1 MNSYTRQFLFIF
13 LFLEVVFTSA
23 SEPFCVTYYIAGV
36 KHIVQRS
43 TGESLNLPSP
53 SACGDMPFYGWS
65 TTFSSESPTFVPN
78 DMQVSAD
85 ITLHAVFLQTPANSC
100 YARVTEQLA
109 DWRGRYLIVSG
120 RKVAIGQKG
129 GSKSGSG
136 SEPDGIGYGSSSIK
150 SFPDTYDKEKDIFP
164 VDWGDNYYVTLEAVD
179 DNQLSKGY
187 LLKTQDNLYN
197 YASLKSS
204 GISTSTN
211 KSIATKYP
219 IKATF
224 LSVENISLSI
234 GEKSFQYKAGTF
246 SFYSKDNP
254 GSPIYLY
261 KRTVTPAVYSL
272 GLPEMVSI
280 TAAKFATY
288 CSNRALDYSS
298 TGVTPYVAAVDNGV
312 VKLKEIVDGVVPSGT
327 GIILYKDV
335 EEPEQIAV
343 PFTICDTP
351 LAENNLEG
359 TLDRTMVY
367 QQDEDGS
374 FNYILQRNGT
384 SVSFNIAQPEGA
396 WLAAHRAYLKTT
408 YNTASSRMS
417 VFFEDEET
425 SGVERPVFS
434 TSVSQ
439 SVYDLQGQRLSSM
452 KSPGLYLVNG
462 RKVLVR

>member
-65 TTFSSESPTFVPN
+65 TTFSSEVPTFVSNKMPVTT
-78 DMQVSAD
+78 DMTV
-85 ITLHAVFLQTPANSC
+85 HAVYLQSPADSC
-100 YARVTEQLA
+100 YARVTEQLS
-109 DWRGRYLIVSG
+109 DWRGKYLIACSNYVANG
-120 RKVAIGQKG
+120 KVGGDKKG
-129 GSKSGSG
+129 GIGWVDSNMGISK
-136 SEPDGIGYGSSSIK
+136 Y
-150 SFPDTYDKEKDIFP
+150 YDKVNDILP
-164 VDWGDNYYVTLEAVD
+164 IEWGDLYCVEIEAVN
-179 DNQLSKGY
+179 DNSLSDGY
-187 LLKTQDNLYN
+187 LMKTQDNQYN
-197 YASLKSS
+197 YITTASSS
-204 GISTSTN
+204 GISCNTN
-211 KSIATKYP
+211 ISIASKYP
-219 IKATF
+219 INIRFHSNQNIA
-224 LSVENISLSI
+224 LNISD
-234 GEKSFQYKAGTF
+234 KSFQTNASYFKYYKAGKYTPVF
-246 SFYSKDNP
+246 
-254 GSPIYLY
+254 LY

-272 GLPEMVSI
+272 GQPETIKI
-280 TAAKFATY
+280 TNAKYATY
-288 CSNRALDYSS
+288 CSERALDFS
-298 TGVTPYVAAVDNGV
+298 TTGITPYVAAVDNGV

-439 SVYDLQGQRLSSM
+439 SVYDLQGQRLNSM
-452 KSPGLYLVNG
+452 KSPGLYIVNG